1 MGNSLTLVFSIFQ
14 PGFAGQSLAFPDS
27 RFRFVIGVVVVSS
40 DPEVLCSLPED
51 LLTILSSSPKHTGLP
66 PDAP

>member
-1 MGNSLTLVFSIFQ
+1 MFSIFQ
-14 PGFAGQSLAFPDS
+14 PGFGGQSLAFPNS
-27 RFRFVIGVVVVSS
+27 RFCLVIGVVIVSS
-40 DPEVLCSLPED
+40 DPEVLCFLPED